1 MNANL
6 TLVVMRSIPFEDTF
20 PVATVLEKFRP

>member
-1 MNANL
+1 MNADL

-20 PVATVLEKFRP
+20 RVAIVLGKFRP

>member
-6 TLVVMRSIPFEDTF
+6 TLVVTRSIPFEDTF
-20 PVATVLEKFRP
+20 PVATVLGKFRP